1 MIYTKKEIYLNISE
15 LIEDLNARDK
25 RILAS
30 ENIIRYA
37 SDDALVQELINR
49 GFEVTK
55 G

>member
-1 MIYTKKEIYLNISE
+1 MVYTKKEIYLNLSE
-15 LIEDLNARDK
+15 LIENLNARDK
-25 RILAS
+25 RILTS

-55 G
+55 E

>member
-1 MIYTKKEIYLNISE
+1 MIYTKKEIYLNLSE
-15 LIEDLNARDK
+15 LVEDLNERDK

-30 ENIIRYA
+30 ENIIRCA